1 MWPFNRTE
9 TRNYT
14 DARTDAAIAEAEGT
28 YAGLAAVVEAH
39 SAALSRSFASVTA
52 NGDRAEAIPPWL
64 LAWMGRQVGLQGGF
78 VCRIDVSSD
87 GIRLVPGTGS
97 IEAGAGLPETWI
109 WTWTEAG
116 AASSR
121 VYRLRDSEVVRYC
134 SGGAPWEIRAGWR
147 NARIATDTVARFER
161 SLRDESNIPTI
172 ALVNS
177 GYTDQ
182 QAINKFF
189 KLLADARGKVVAAV
203 AEMGTR
209 RTPVGG
215 ALQTSSRIGPAP
227 PEGVIAAY
235 KATRIAVADAVGFPI
250 MLTEGQT
257 GPLVR
262 ELFRQWTVAH
272 VAPMVRLLEAEL
284 RHKLNSQSLA
294 LGLDGLGGMDLSG
307 RSRAMEALIDA
318 GASFETAARAVGL
331 PNLEPDSLG
340 GMDLSG
346 KSRALKALIDA
357 GASFESAARA
367 VGLPSDLEPAPDA
380 SET

>member
-9 TRNYT
+9 NRNYT
-14 DARTDAAIAEAEGT
+14 DARTVDAMAEAEGT
-28 YAGLAAVVEAH
+28 HDALAAVVEAH
-39 SAALSRSFASVTA
+39 AAALSRSFASITA
-52 NGDRAEAIPPWL
+52 TGDRAEALPPWL
-64 LAWMGRQVGLQGGF
+64 AAWMGRQIGRHGGF

-87 GIRLVPGTGS
+87 GIRLVPGTGNV
-97 IEAGAGLPETWI
+97 EAGGGLPSTWL

-147 NARIATDTVARFER
+147 NARLASGAVARFER
-161 SLRDESNIPTI
+161 SLRDESSIPVI
-172 ALVNS
+172 GVVNS
-177 GYTDQ
+177 GYSDQ
-182 QAINKFF
+182 VSIRKFF
-189 KLLADARGKVVAAV
+189 DTLANARGKLVAAV
-203 AEMGTR
+203 ADLGTR
-209 RTPVGG
+209 RAPVGG
-215 ALQTSSRIGPAP
+215 TLQTSSRIGPAP

-235 KATRIAVADAVGFPI
+235 KATRIAVADAIGFPI
-250 MLTEGQT
+250 ILTESQT

-284 RHKLNSQSLA
+284 QHKLNSQSLA

-307 RSRAMEALIDA
+307 KSRALEALIDA

-331 PNLEPDSLG
+331 PNLEPDNLASAH
-340 GMDLSG
+340 LSG

-380 SET
+380 PET